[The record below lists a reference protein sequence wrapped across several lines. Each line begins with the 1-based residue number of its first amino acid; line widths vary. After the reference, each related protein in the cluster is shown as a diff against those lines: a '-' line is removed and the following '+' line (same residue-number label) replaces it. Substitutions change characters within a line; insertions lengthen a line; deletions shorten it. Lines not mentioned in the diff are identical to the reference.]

1 MSFKKHILLYWE
13 DFCWEC
19 NYYIGQFRW
28 HIRHSL
34 NCTIK
39 KYRLGFNPEDI
50 WNLDISIAR
59 YILPRLKY
67 LKRIKLSHP
76 SRLSEKQWDREISKM
91 IRAFELIA
99 NDTYFDYGD
108 GKDVKRRSKIIND
121 GLASFIKHYHSLW
134 T

>member
-1 MSFKKHILLYWE
+1 
-13 DFCWEC
+13 
-19 NYYIGQFRW
+19 
-28 HIRHSL
+28 
-34 NCTIK
+34 
-39 KYRLGFNPEDI
+39 
-50 WNLDISIAR
+50 
-59 YILPRLKY
+59 
-67 LKRIKLSHP
+67 
-76 SRLSEKQWDREISKM
+76 LSEKQWDREISKM